1 MELTN
6 LGRTGLRVSE
16 LCLGTMAFADDASGH
31 RVLDGFT
38 EAGGCFIDTADM
50 YGQGESEEILGRWLR
65 NRRRDDL
72 VIATKVWGRMGD
84 AANDRGL
91 GRKHILAAVEASLRR
106 LGTDYIDLYQTHI
119 WDSTTPLEE
128 TLATLDTLV
137 TSGKVRHIGAS
148 NVTASQLQRALDLA
162 EHRGWEPYV
171 CLQPR
176 YNLLCRETEW
186 ELLPLCAERGVGVIP
201 WGPLAGGW
209 LTGKYRRG
217 MESVPAGSREA
228 YWQEQSGEE
237 GWRAKATEETW
248 RVMDAVLEVAGET
261 GRTPSQVALR
271 WVQEQPGVTAPII
284 GPRTH
289 EQLVDNLGAVGWELT
304 PEQSA
309 RLAAAS
315 EKPLPYPYE
324 MLSRLSG

>member
-1 MELTN
+1 METTN
-6 LGRTGLRVSE
+6 LGRTGLKVSE
-16 LCLGTMAFADDASGH
+16 LCLGTMAFADDESGH

-38 EAGGCFIDTADM
+38 EAGGSFIDTADM
-50 YGQGESEEILGRWLR
+50 YGQGESEEILGRWLK

-84 AANDRGL
+84 APNDGGL

-119 WDSTTPLEE
+119 WDSGTPLEE

-162 EHRGWEPYV
+162 EYRGWEPYV

-186 ELLPLCAERGVGVIP
+186 ELLPLCEERGVGVIP

-209 LTGKYRRG
+209 LTGKYHRG

-228 YWQEQSGEE
+228 YWQERSGEE

-271 WVQEQPGVTAPII
+271 WVREKPGVTAPII

-289 EQLVDNLGAVGWELT
+289 EQLMDNLGVLGWELT
-304 PEQSA
+304 ADQSA
-309 RLAAAS
+309 RLAEAS